1 MISMKPFTY
10 IGKFMNPGSEFRG
23 LESIAPGAGV

>member
-1 MISMKPFTY
+1 MKPFTY

-23 LESIAPGAGV
+23 IESIAPGAGV